1 MRAAIDQHVCIH
13 CGTPFRPAAHRPD
26 FCCAGCQFVHDLIAK
41 NGLGQFYDLQEGGV
55 PPVQSL
61 VFQKRDYAWL
71 EDLARISNGT
81 LTLDV
86 QGLSCIGCAWL
97 IEKLFT
103 RKPGA
108 LAIHVDPTLGQLA
121 LRWQPGVFDAV
132 AFARELQTFG
142 YLVGPPGKSAAPAS
156 RALNLRL
163 GLCAALAMNTML
175 FTLPRYLGME
185 EGFEF
190 AQLFQRL
197 TLILG
202 TLSFLIGG
210 SYFFVRSWHS
220 LRQRVLHIDLPIS
233 LGLGAAY
240 AGSVFAWMRGAH
252 GFVYFDFVSTFT
264 VLMLAGRWLQQ
275 KAVERNRHQ
284 LLAAQSEPP
293 PVRLVGRQ
301 ASSLSRPS
309 GVPPD
314 GSEDGRPEARLPGQA
329 GSLSS
334 ERVPVARIAVGDVFA
349 VDPGQVVPVLS
360 RLCSEGA
367 TLGMEWI
374 SGESEAA
381 SARRGRLVPAGAM
394 NCGQAAIELEARE
407 PWADSLLAKL
417 LRITPAGT
425 ARDATLERFLRGYIG
440 VVLSLAVTGFCAWW
454 AFTGALLPAL
464 QVLIS
469 VLVVSCPCASGV
481 ALPLCRDLATSR
493 MRKLGIF
500 IRDGELWAKLD
511 HVRKIIFDKT
521 GTLTLEA
528 MSLLNPDSLRHL
540 HSDESA
546 VLLAMVNDSLHP
558 VAGCLREQLLA
569 DRVEPVPASAIHEA
583 IGLGL
588 EMEHGGATWRLGRP
602 EWAVMQTIL
611 SAESAREQGQSQRT
625 GLSALRADC
634 IFTRDGE
641 PLAAFRFGE
650 TARDDAREE
659 IAALRG
665 RGCDVFILS
674 GDRRAK
680 VEAMADRLHLPR
692 EQCVGELSPEE
703 KAARVRTLDA
713 RDTLYLGDGAND
725 SLAFDAAWISGT
737 PAIDRGLLEQKAG
750 FYFLGRGLNGVRAL
764 LDTAALRRRTAR
776 AVVAFAIAYNAV
788 AVALCLA
795 GFMSPLL
802 AAILMPASSLVS
814 LAIVFA
820 GFSGCRLE

>member
-202 TLSFLIGG
+202 TLSFFIGG

-233 LGLGAAY
+233 LGLVAAY

-293 PVRLVGRQ
+293 PVRLVGIQ
-301 ASSLSRPS
+301 AS
-309 GVPPD
+309 
-314 GSEDGRPEARLPGQA
+314 
-329 GSLSS
+329 SLSS

-469 VLVVSCPCASGV
+469 VLVVSCLCASGV

-602 EWAVMQTIL
+602 EWAVMRTIL

-665 RGCDVFILS
+665 RGCEVFILS
-674 GDRRAK
+674 GDRRGK
-680 VEAMADRLHLPR
+680 VDSMADRLHLPR
-692 EQCVGELSPEE
+692 EQCLGELSPDE

-820 GFSGCRLE
+820 GFSARRLE

>member
-275 KAVERNRHQ
+275 KAVERNRRQ

-293 PVRLVGRQ
+293 PVRLVGIQ
-301 ASSLSRPS
+301 AS
-309 GVPPD
+309 
-314 GSEDGRPEARLPGQA
+314 
-329 GSLSS
+329 SLSS

-454 AFTGALLPAL
+454 AFTGALLPSL

-602 EWAVMQTIL
+602 EWAVMRTIL
-611 SAESAREQGQSQRT
+611 SAESAREQGQSQQT

-665 RGCDVFILS
+665 RGCEVFILS

-692 EQCVGELSPEE
+692 EQCLGELSPEE

-820 GFSGCRLE
+820 GFSARRLE

>member
-1 MRAAIDQHVCIH
+1 MSAVATERRVCIH
-13 CGTPFRPAAHRPD
+13 CGTPFRPTEHRPD

-61 VFQKRDYAWL
+61 VFQKRDYVWL
-71 EDLARISNGT
+71 EDLSNIANGT

-97 IEKLFT
+97 IEKLFA
-103 RKPGA
+103 RRSGA
-108 LAIHVDPTLGQLA
+108 LAIHVDPALGQLA
-121 LRWQPGVFDAV
+121 LRWQPGVFDIV

-142 YLVGPPGKSAAPAS
+142 YLVGPRGEIAAPAS

-185 EGFEF
+185 STFEF
-190 AQLFQRL
+190 APLFHRL

-210 SYFFVRSWHS
+210 SYFFIRSWHS

-233 LGLGAAY
+233 LGLAAAY
-240 AGSVFAWMRGAH
+240 VGSVFAWTRGAD
-252 GFVYFDFVSTFT
+252 GFVYFDFVSTFSF
-264 VLMLAGRWLQQ
+264 LMLAGRWLQQ

-284 LLAAQSEPP
+284 LLAAQSEPL
-293 PVRLVGRQ
+293 PVRLI
-301 ASSLSRPS
+301 S
-309 GVPPD
+309 G
-314 GSEDGRPEARLPGQA
+314 ENL
-329 GSLSS
+329 
-334 ERVPVARIAVGDVFA
+334 PVARIAVRDVFSIE
-349 VDPGQVVPVLS
+349 PGQVVPVLA
-360 RLCSEGA
+360 RLCSDGA

-374 SGESEAA
+374 SGESEAT

-394 NCGQAAIELEARE
+394 NCGQTAIELEARE

-417 LRITPAGT
+417 LRITPTGT
-425 ARDATLERFLRGYIG
+425 TRDPALELFLRGYIG
-440 VVLSLAVTGFCAWW
+440 IVLVLAGVGFCGWW
-454 AFTGALLPAL
+454 VATGELRPAL

-493 MRKLGIF
+493 MRKLGVF

-511 HVRKIIFDKT
+511 SVRKIIFDKT

-528 MSLLNPDSLRHL
+528 MSLLNPEALGRL
-540 HSDESA
+540 HEDERA

-558 VAGCLREQLLA
+558 VSGCLREQLLA
-569 DRVEPVPASAIHEA
+569 DRIEPAPASAIHET
-583 IGLGL
+583 IGFGL
-588 EMEHGGATWRLGRP
+588 EMEHDGATWRLGRA
-602 EWAVMQTIL
+602 EWAAPG
-611 SAESAREQGQSQRT
+611 AEG
-625 GLSALRADC
+625 DC
-634 IFTRDGE
+634 IFSRNAE
-641 PLAAFRFGE
+641 PLGAFRFGE
-650 TARDDAREE
+650 AARDDAREE
-659 IAALRG
+659 IAALRT
-665 RGCDVFILS
+665 RGCEVFILS

-680 VEAMADRLHLPR
+680 VAAMGDRLGLPR
-692 EQCVGELSPEE
+692 EHCHGELSPDE
-703 KAARVRTLDA
+703 KAQRVRELDA

-725 SLAFDAAWISGT
+725 SLAFDAAWTSGT

-764 LDTAALRRRTAR
+764 LTTAAQRRRTAR
-776 AVVAFAIAYNAV
+776 AVVAFAIAYNSV

-795 GFMSPLL
+795 GKMSPLL

-814 LAIVFA
+814 LAIVFL
-820 GFSGCRLE
+820 GFSKHR

>member
-1 MRAAIDQHVCIH
+1 
-13 CGTPFRPAAHRPD
+13 
-26 FCCAGCQFVHDLIAK
+26 
-41 NGLGQFYDLQEGGV
+41 
-55 PPVQSL
+55 
-61 VFQKRDYAWL
+61 
-71 EDLARISNGT
+71 
-81 LTLDV
+81 
-86 QGLSCIGCAWL
+86 
-97 IEKLFT
+97 
-103 RKPGA
+103 
-108 LAIHVDPTLGQLA
+108 
-121 LRWQPGVFDAV
+121 
-132 AFARELQTFG
+132 
-142 YLVGPPGKSAAPAS
+142 
-156 RALNLRL
+156 
-163 GLCAALAMNTML
+163 
-175 FTLPRYLGME
+175 
-185 EGFEF
+185 
-190 AQLFQRL
+190 
-197 TLILG
+197 
-202 TLSFLIGG
+202 
-210 SYFFVRSWHS
+210 
-220 LRQRVLHIDLPIS
+220 
-233 LGLGAAY
+233 
-240 AGSVFAWMRGAH
+240 
-252 GFVYFDFVSTFT
+252 
-264 VLMLAGRWLQQ
+264 MLAGRWLQQ
-275 KAVERNRHQ
+275 KAVERNRRQ

-293 PVRLVGRQ
+293 PVRLVGIQ
-301 ASSLSRPS
+301 AS
-309 GVPPD
+309 
-314 GSEDGRPEARLPGQA
+314 
-329 GSLSS
+329 SLSS

-454 AFTGALLPAL
+454 AFTGALLPSL

-602 EWAVMQTIL
+602 EWAVMRTIL
-611 SAESAREQGQSQRT
+611 SAESAREQGQSQQT

-665 RGCDVFILS
+665 RGCEVFILS

-692 EQCVGELSPEE
+692 EQCLGELSPEE

-820 GFSGCRLE
+820 GFSARRLE

>member
-1 MRAAIDQHVCIH
+1 MRAAIDQRTCIH
-13 CGTPFRPAAHRPD
+13 CGTPFRPSAHRPD

-81 LTLDV
+81 LTLDM

-121 LRWQPGVFDAV
+121 LRWQPGVFDVV
-132 AFARELQTFG
+132 AFARELQSFG
-142 YLVGPPGKSAAPAS
+142 YLVGPPGKSAQPAS

-163 GLCAALAMNTML
+163 GLCGALAMNVML

-185 EGFEF
+185 DGFEF
-190 AQLFQRL
+190 AGLFQRL
-197 TLILG
+197 TLIIG

-210 SYFFVRSWHS
+210 SYFFIRSWRS

-233 LGLGAAY
+233 IGLIAAY
-240 AGSVFAWMRGAH
+240 AGSVFAWVRGAH

-264 VLMLAGRWLQQ
+264 FLMLAGRWLQQ

-284 LLAAQSEPP
+284 LLAAQSEPS
-293 PVRLVGRQ
+293 PVRL
-301 ASSLSRPS
+301 AS
-309 GVPPD
+309 G
-314 GSEDGRPEARLPGQA
+314 EK
-329 GSLSS
+329 
-334 ERVPVARIAVGDVFA
+334 VPVARIAVGDVFA
-349 VDPGQVVPVLS
+349 IDPGQIVPVLS
-360 RLCSEGA
+360 HLRSEGA

-374 SGESEAA
+374 SGESDAT

-394 NCGQAAIELEARE
+394 NCGQSAIELEARE
-407 PWADSLLAKL
+407 PWSDSLLAKL

-425 ARDATLERFLRGYIG
+425 ARDATLERFLRAYIG
-440 VVLSLAVTGFCAWW
+440 IVLALAVAGFCGWW
-454 AFTGALLPAL
+454 AVTGALLPAL

-493 MRKLGIF
+493 MRKLGVF

-511 HVRKIIFDKT
+511 RVRKIIFDKT

-528 MSLLNPDSLRHL
+528 MSLLNPESLRHL
-540 HSDESA
+540 HPDERA

-569 DRVEPVPASAIHEA
+569 DRVEPTAAGEVREF

-588 EMEHGGATWRLGRP
+588 EMNHTGATWRIGRP
-602 EWAVMQTIL
+602 EWAVARTFL
-611 SAESAREQGQSQRT
+611 SAESANDLEQNPRT
-625 GLSALRADC
+625 EMSGLRADC
-634 IFTRDGE
+634 VFSRDGE
-641 PLAAFRFGE
+641 PLAAFHFGE
-650 TARDDAREE
+650 AARADAREE
-659 IAALRG
+659 IASLRE
-665 RGCDVFILS
+665 RGCEVFILS
-674 GDRRAK
+674 GDRSAK
-680 VEAMADRLHLPR
+680 VNAMADSLHLPR
-692 EQCVGELSPEE
+692 EQCLGELSPDE
-703 KAARVRTLDA
+703 KAVQVRKLDSSN
-713 RDTLYLGDGAND
+713 TLYLGDGAND

-737 PAIDRGLLEQKAG
+737 PAIDRGLLEQKAN

-814 LAIVFA
+814 LTIVFA
-820 GFSGCRLE
+820 GFSVRR

>member
-71 EDLARISNGT
+71 EDLARVSNGT

-108 LAIHVDPTLGQLA
+108 LVIHVDPTLGQLA

-210 SYFFVRSWHS
+210 SYFFIRSWHS

-233 LGLGAAY
+233 LGLAAAY

-264 VLMLAGRWLQQ
+264 FLMLAGRWLQQ

-301 ASSLSRPS
+301 A
-309 GVPPD
+309 
-314 GSEDGRPEARLPGQA
+314 
-329 GSLSS
+329 S

-602 EWAVMQTIL
+602 EWAVVGTIL

-625 GLSALRADC
+625 GLSASRADC

-665 RGCDVFILS
+665 RGCEVFILS
-674 GDRRAK
+674 GDRRGK
-680 VEAMADRLHLPR
+680 VDSMADRLHLPR
-692 EQCVGELSPEE
+692 EQCLGELSPDE

>member
-293 PVRLVGRQ
+293 PVRLVGIQ
-301 ASSLSRPS
+301 AS
-309 GVPPD
+309 
-314 GSEDGRPEARLPGQA
+314 
-329 GSLSS
+329 SLSS

-602 EWAVMQTIL
+602 EWAVVGTIL

-625 GLSALRADC
+625 GLSASRADC

-665 RGCDVFILS
+665 RGCEVFILS

-692 EQCVGELSPEE
+692 EQCLGELSPEE

-820 GFSGCRLE
+820 GFSARRLE

>member
-293 PVRLVGRQ
+293 PVRLVGIQ
-301 ASSLSRPS
+301 AS
-309 GVPPD
+309 
-314 GSEDGRPEARLPGQA
+314 
-329 GSLSS
+329 SLSS

-602 EWAVMQTIL
+602 EWAVMRTIL
-611 SAESAREQGQSQRT
+611 SAESAREQGQSQQT

-665 RGCDVFILS
+665 RGCEVFILS

>member
-1 MRAAIDQHVCIH
+1 MRAVTDQRTCIH
-13 CGTPFRPAAHRPD
+13 CGTPFRATAHRPD

-71 EDLARISNGT
+71 EDLARISDGT

-97 IEKLFT
+97 IEKLFA

-108 LAIHVDPTLGQLA
+108 LAIHVDPTLGRLA
-121 LRWQPGVFDAV
+121 LRWQPGAFDVV

-175 FTLPRYLGME
+175 FTLPRYLGMAE
-185 EGFEF
+185 SFEF
-190 AQLFQRL
+190 AGLFHRL

-210 SYFFVRSWHS
+210 SYFLVRSWHS

-233 LGLGAAY
+233 LGLVAAY
-240 AGSVFAWMRGAH
+240 AGSVFAWTRGAH

-264 VLMLAGRWLQQ
+264 FLMLAGRWLQQ

-293 PVRLVGRQ
+293 PVCL
-301 ASSLSRPS
+301 AS
-309 GVPPD
+309 G
-314 GSEDGRPEARLPGQA
+314 EKI
-329 GSLSS
+329 
-334 ERVPVARIAVGDVFA
+334 PVARVASGDVFA
-349 VDPGQVVPVLS
+349 VEPGQVVPVLS
-360 RLCSEGA
+360 RLRSEGA

-374 SGESEAA
+374 SGESE
-381 SARRGRLVPAGAM
+381 STTARRGRLVPAGAM

-407 PWADSLLAKL
+407 PWSDSLLAKL

-440 VVLSLAVTGFCAWW
+440 VVLMLAVAGFCAWW

-493 MRKLGIF
+493 MRRLGVF

-511 HVRKIIFDKT
+511 RVRKILFDKT

-528 MSLLNPDSLRHL
+528 MSLLNPESLRHL
-540 HSDESA
+540 HADERA

-558 VAGCLREQLLA
+558 VSGCLREQLLA
-569 DRVEPVPASAIHEA
+569 DGVEPVPASAIHET
-583 IGLGL
+583 IGIGL
-588 EMEHGGATWRLGRP
+588 EMECTGATWRLGRP
-602 EWAVMQTIL
+602 AWAVTRTIQ
-611 SAESAREQGQSQRT
+611 SADSVHEREENLRT
-625 GLSALRADC
+625 GLSAFHADC

-659 IAALRG
+659 IAALRK
-665 RGCDVFILS
+665 RGCEVFVLS
-674 GDRRAK
+674 GDRCAK
-680 VEAMADRLHLPR
+680 VDAMADRLHLPR
-692 EQCVGELSPEE
+692 ERCIGELSPDE

-713 RDTLYLGDGAND
+713 HDTLYLGDGAND

-764 LDTAALRRRTAR
+764 LDTAALRRRAAR

-788 AVALCLA
+788 AVALCLS

-820 GFSGCRLE
+820 GFSARRRE

>member
-1 MRAAIDQHVCIH
+1 
-13 CGTPFRPAAHRPD
+13 
-26 FCCAGCQFVHDLIAK
+26 
-41 NGLGQFYDLQEGGV
+41 
-55 PPVQSL
+55 
-61 VFQKRDYAWL
+61 
-71 EDLARISNGT
+71 
-81 LTLDV
+81 
-86 QGLSCIGCAWL
+86 
-97 IEKLFT
+97 
-103 RKPGA
+103 
-108 LAIHVDPTLGQLA
+108 
-121 LRWQPGVFDAV
+121 
-132 AFARELQTFG
+132 
-142 YLVGPPGKSAAPAS
+142 
-156 RALNLRL
+156 
-163 GLCAALAMNTML
+163 
-175 FTLPRYLGME
+175 
-185 EGFEF
+185 
-190 AQLFQRL
+190 
-197 TLILG
+197 
-202 TLSFLIGG
+202 
-210 SYFFVRSWHS
+210 
-220 LRQRVLHIDLPIS
+220 
-233 LGLGAAY
+233 
-240 AGSVFAWMRGAH
+240 
-252 GFVYFDFVSTFT
+252 
-264 VLMLAGRWLQQ
+264 
-275 KAVERNRHQ
+275 
-284 LLAAQSEPP
+284 
-293 PVRLVGRQ
+293 
-301 ASSLSRPS
+301 
-309 GVPPD
+309 
-314 GSEDGRPEARLPGQA
+314 
-329 GSLSS
+329 
-334 ERVPVARIAVGDVFA
+334 
-349 VDPGQVVPVLS
+349 VPVLS

-454 AFTGALLPAL
+454 AFTGALLPSL

-511 HVRKIIFDKT
+511 YVRKIIFDKT

-665 RGCDVFILS
+665 RGCEVFILS
-674 GDRRAK
+674 GDRRGK

-692 EQCVGELSPEE
+692 EQCLGELSPDE

-820 GFSGCRLE
+820 GFSARRLE

>member
-1 MRAAIDQHVCIH
+1 MRAAIDSHVCIH
-13 CGTPFRPAAHRPD
+13 CGTPFRPTAHRPD
-26 FCCAGCQFVHDLIAK
+26 FCCAGCQFVHELIAK

-71 EDLARISNGT
+71 EDLARVSNGT
-81 LTLDV
+81 LALDL

-108 LAIHVDPTLGQLA
+108 LAIHVDPTLGQVA
-121 LRWQPGVFDAV
+121 LRWQPGTFDAV

-142 YLVGPPGKSAAPAS
+142 YLVGPPGKSTAPAS

-163 GLCAALAMNTML
+163 GLCGALALNTML
-175 FTLPRYLGME
+175 FTLPRYLGMASD
-185 EGFEF
+185 FEF
-190 AQLFQRL
+190 APLFQRL

-210 SYFFVRSWHS
+210 SYFFIRSWHS

-233 LGLGAAY
+233 LGLVAAY
-240 AGSVFAWMRGAH
+240 FGSVFAWVRGAH

-264 VLMLAGRWLQQ
+264 FLMLAGRWLQQ

-301 ASSLSRPS
+301 ASSLSRKS

-314 GSEDGRPEARLPGQA
+314 AVEGDRPEARLPGQA
-329 GSLSS
+329 GSPSS
-334 ERVPVARIAVGDVFA
+334 ERIPVTRIVPGDFFA
-349 VDPGQVVPVLS
+349 VDPGQVVPVLP

-374 SGESEAA
+374 SGESEAT

-394 NCGQAAIELEARE
+394 NCGQSAIELEARE
-407 PWADSLLAKL
+407 PWSDSLLAKL

-425 ARDATLERFLRGYIG
+425 TRDATLERFLRGYIG
-440 VVLSLAVTGFCAWW
+440 VVLTLAVVGFCAWW
-454 AFTGALLPAL
+454 VVTGELLPAL

-493 MRKLGIF
+493 MRRLGVF

-511 HVRKIIFDKT
+511 RVRKILFDKT

-528 MSLLNPDSLRHL
+528 MSLLNPEALRHL
-540 HSDESA
+540 HADESA

-569 DRVEPVPASAIHEA
+569 DRVEPATASAIHET
-583 IGLGL
+583 IGFGL
-588 EMEHGGATWRLGRP
+588 EMEHDGANWRLGRAAWVATTVP
-602 EWAVMQTIL
+602 TPA
-611 SAESAREQGQSQRT
+611 G
-625 GLSALRADC
+625 DC
-634 IFTRDGE
+634 LFTRDGE

-650 TARDDAREE
+650 AARDDAREE

-665 RGCDVFILS
+665 RGCEVFILS

-680 VEAMADRLHLPR
+680 VDAMADRLQLPR
-692 EQCVGELSPEE
+692 ERCLGELSPHE
-703 KAARVRTLDA
+703 KAARVRELDA

-750 FYFLGRGLNGVRAL
+750 FYFLGRGLSGVRAL
-764 LDTAALRRRTAR
+764 LATAALRRRTAR

-814 LAIVFA
+814 LAIVFT
-820 GFSGCRLE
+820 GFSSRRR